1 MENFLIIGEI
11 VKPQGIKGEVKL
23 IPYSED
29 QVQLEHRVPCRVV
42 AIPFQIG
49 IVRMTVP

>member
-23 IPYSED
+23 RPYSE
-29 QVQLEHRVPCRVV
+29 EPNR
-42 AIPFQIG
+42 IKQIKKVYWL
-49 IVRMTVP
+49 ILI